1 MKPENKHTQAIH
13 VQSHDW
19 AAENQQLRKELLAR
33 EKRIEELEAMASY
46 LNNQLSEKIDQ
57 INDMMQKMISV
68 MTTNGDATLLDSLRQ
83 SVVAEIRAEFEQ
95 REQKL
100 KESYAHEREKL
111 TSDFNARLAIQQSE
125 VNRLKSINDKIE
137 LHYLTKYLREILRTK
152 FEGNET
158 TKSGYKCSHCQ
169 FGQW

>member
-1 MKPENKHTQAIH
+1 MKPKNKHTQTFY

-19 AAENQQLRKELLAR
+19 ATENQLLRKELLSR
-33 EKRIEELEAMASY
+33 EKRIEELETMAST

-57 INDMMQKMISV
+57 INELMQKMISF

-111 TSDFNARLAIQQSE
+111 TSDFSARLAVCQDE
-125 VNRLKSINDKIE
+125 LNRLK
-137 LHYLTKYLREILRTK
+137 
-152 FEGNET
+152 G
-158 TKSGYKCSHCQ
+158 
-169 FGQW
+169 

>member
-1 MKPENKHTQAIH
+1 
-13 VQSHDW
+13 
-19 AAENQQLRKELLAR
+19 
-33 EKRIEELEAMASY
+33 
-46 LNNQLSEKIDQ
+46 
-57 INDMMQKMISV
+57 MMQKIISF
-68 MTTNGDATLLDSLRQ
+68 MTANGDATLLDSLRQ

-137 LHYLTKYLREILRTK
+137 LHYLTK
-152 FEGNET
+152 
-158 TKSGYKCSHCQ
+158 
-169 FGQW
+169 

>member
-111 TSDFNARLAIQQSE
+111 TSDFNARLAIKQSE

-169 FGQW
+169 LGQW

>member
-13 VQSHDW
+13 VQSLDW
-19 AAENQQLRKELLAR
+19 AAEIQQLRKELLSR

-57 INDMMQKMISV
+57 INDMMQKMISL

-83 SVVAEIRAEFEQ
+83 SVVTEVRAEFEA

-100 KESYAHEREKL
+100 KEAYAHELEKL
-111 TSDFNARLAIQQSE
+111 LLAS
-125 VNRLKSINDKIE
+125 KSV
-137 LHYLTKYLREILRTK
+137 
-152 FEGNET
+152 
-158 TKSGYKCSHCQ
+158 
-169 FGQW
+169 